1 MRRSLSL
8 LVPAALLTPAL
19 ALGGGPQQAP
29 TVFTALKFK
38 ASASKVV
45 FKGTLGSPE
54 EKCIKGR
61 KAKLIRKHNGNKK
74 TLAKDQSDSAG
85 DFKLKVEDPP
95 TQGKFYGLIKQA
107 KLNNGVVCL
116 EKQTASLT
124 ISTG

>member
-1 MRRSLSL
+1 MRRAVIAVIVTAA
-8 LVPAALLTPAL
+8 LVPAVAL
-19 ALGGGPQQAP
+19 AGGQRQFP
-29 TVFTALKFK
+29 TVFSALTFK

-61 KAKLIRKHNGNKK
+61 KAKLIRKHNGDKK
-74 TLAKDQSDSAG
+74 TLASDESDSDG

-95 TQGKFYGLIKQA
+95 VEGKFYGLIKQK
-107 KLNNGVVCL
+107 KLNDGDVCL

-124 ISTG
+124 ISVN